1 MDVQRRSRRLATA
14 AGAVLAVLMTV
25 SGGEARSVPHGA
37 RQRERSADSLSV
49 AEIRHLIQ
57 VHHPAA
63 LLANP
68 GTDAVWIVVDAD
80 FRYVWSTADGHSSVT
95 DVLLRA
101 RKAQLTA
108 ALARATAASQ
118 DPGSQADSV
127 AKADLDRIVRDL
139 KHYAT
144 LADVSHVAV
153 AALPDFLDVEGMT
166 QLLTTR
172 TFNAGELGKTALT
185 VTTVLLKAATTD

>member
-1 MDVQRRSRRLATA
+1 MDVQRRSRRLVSA
-14 AGAVLAVLMTV
+14 AGVILGMSMMNSPAW
-25 SGGEARSVPHGA
+25 ARPASHATHHP
-37 RQRERSADSLSV
+37 DSLST
-49 AEIRHLIQ
+49 AEIRHLIE
-57 VHHPAA
+57 VHHPLV
-63 LLANP
+63 LLPNP
-68 GTDAVWIVVDAD
+68 GTDAIWIVVDAD
-80 FRYVWSTADGHSSVT
+80 YRYVWSTADGHSSIT

-108 ALARATAASQ
+108 ALERATAASQ
-118 DPGSQADSV
+118 VPGSPADSV
-127 AKADLDRIVRDL
+127 AKANLDRIVRDL

-153 AALPDFLDVEGMT
+153 AALPDFLDVEEMT

>member
-1 MDVQRRSRRLATA
+1 MDVQRRSRRLVSA
-14 AGAVLAVLMTV
+14 AGVILGMSMMT
-25 SGGEARSVPHGA
+25 SPAWARPASHGTA
-37 RQRERSADSLSV
+37 HPDSLSV
-49 AEIRHLIQ
+49 EEIRHLIE
-57 VHHPAA
+57 VHHPSV
-63 LLANP
+63 LSPNP
-68 GTDAVWIVVDAD
+68 GTDAIWIVVDAD
-80 FRYVWSTADGHSSVT
+80 YRYVWSTADGHSSVT

-118 DPGSQADSV
+118 VPGSQADLV

-185 VTTVLLKAATTD
+185 VTTVLLKAATAD

>member
-1 MDVQRRSRRLATA
+1 MDVQRRCRRLALA
-14 AGAVLAVLMTV
+14 AGVVLGT
-25 SGGEARSVPHGA
+25 SVTA
-37 RQRERSADSLSV
+37 SAAWAWPTPQASQSQDRGQDSLSI

-80 FRYVWSTADGHSSVT
+80 YHYVWSTADDHSSVT

-101 RKAQLTA
+101 RKAQLTDA
-108 ALARATAASQ
+108 LVRVNLASMNPGSRADSLARVNL
-118 DPGSQADSV
+118 DV
-127 AKADLDRIVRDL
+127 IIKDLR
-139 KHYAT
+139 HYAT
-144 LADVSHVAV
+144 LADVSHVSV

-185 VTTVLLKAATTD
+185 VTTVLLKAATAD